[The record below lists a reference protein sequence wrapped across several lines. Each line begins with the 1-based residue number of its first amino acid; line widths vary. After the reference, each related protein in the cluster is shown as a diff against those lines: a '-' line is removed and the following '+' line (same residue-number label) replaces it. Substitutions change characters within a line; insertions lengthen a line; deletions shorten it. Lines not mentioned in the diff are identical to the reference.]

1 MTEDEVRA
9 IKQRHSPQLLQQPG
23 VSGVG
28 IQKDETGEFFIA
40 LHVDVNDPAVHARLP
55 TSLEG
60 APVRLILSGPFRA
73 GPPKAAA
80 PE

>member
-28 IQKDETGEFFIA
+28 VQKDEAGEYFIA
-40 LHVDVNDPAVHARLP
+40 LHMDVDDPAVRERLP
-55 TSLEG
+55 KNLEG
-60 APVRLILSGPFRA
+60 APVRLILSGAFRA
-73 GPPKAAA
+73 GTPKASL
-80 PE
+80 